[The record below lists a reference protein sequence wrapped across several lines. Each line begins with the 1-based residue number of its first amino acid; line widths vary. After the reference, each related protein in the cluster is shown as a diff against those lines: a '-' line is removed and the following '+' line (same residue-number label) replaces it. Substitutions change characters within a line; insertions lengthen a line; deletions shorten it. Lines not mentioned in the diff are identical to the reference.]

1 MAKAS
6 PMPEEAPVIR
16 MCGFMVRQGIG
27 PQTREQ
33 ELAAKKDQ
41 WTLFAACTPGM
52 EPAVA
57 HELRGLTDARLRQ
70 EEGGVELEG
79 DLLDA
84 AGLCL
89 WARTPSGILV
99 RAGRFRAKSL
109 QQLYQE
115 TKKIQWSDLV
125 APGQPVEVRATVKG
139 SRIQRSDN
147 AARKIK
153 LAISDAMKGARRLQ
167 SKRVHHPVTVVARI
181 RGAEVTL
188 SLDAVGQP
196 LHRRGYRLATAKAPL
211 RENLAA
217 SILVAVDW
225 NPESEALADPMCGS
239 GTFSIEAALMAEDRA
254 PGRRIRPAV
263 VSWPSFPK
271 KGWEQ
276 LKQQLDGPPLEHE
289 ARIYSS
295 DRNQGAIRAASDNA
309 QRAGVAQSLSFRCCA
324 LDEDWEGLPS
334 SGLVVVNPP
343 YGKRIGDP
351 GKLHAL
357 YKQFGRSLSKRY
369 PGWRI
374 AVVCPDKALAG
385 RLAPGIEE
393 RVRFRNGG
401 LSVGLYLGTIPPHP
415 KQAT

>member
-1 MAKAS
+1 
-6 PMPEEAPVIR
+6 
-16 MCGFMVRQGIG
+16 MCLGIG
-27 PQTREQ
+27 PTAGEQ
-33 ELAAKKDQ
+33 ELPVKKDL

-57 HELRGLTDARLRQ
+57 HELQSLTDARLRQ
-70 EEGGVELEG
+70 EDGGVELEG
-79 DLLDA
+79 ELLDA
-84 AGLCL
+84 AGMCL

-115 TKKIQWSDLV
+115 TKKIAWDGLV
-125 APGQPVEVRATVKG
+125 SPGQPVEVRATVKG

-153 LAISDAMKGARRLQ
+153 LAISDAMKGARRLH
-167 SKRVHHPVTVVARI
+167 SKRVHHPITVVARI

-225 NPESEALADPMCGS
+225 DPEHEALADPMCGS
-239 GTFSIEAALMAEDRA
+239 GTFAIEAALMAEDRA
-254 PGRRIRPAV
+254 PGSRIRPAV
-263 VSWPSFPK
+263 VGWPSFPK
-271 KGWEQ
+271 NGWEQ
-276 LKQQLDGPPLEHE
+276 LKKQLDAPVLDQE
-289 ARIYSS
+289 ALIYAS
-295 DRNQGAIRAASDNA
+295 DRNQGAVRAATENA
-309 QRAGVAQSLSFRCCA
+309 QRAGVARSISFRCSA
-324 LDEDWEGLPS
+324 LSEDWEALPET
-334 SGLVVVNPP
+334 GLVVVNPP

-351 GKLHAL
+351 GKMHAL
-357 YKQFGRSLSKRY
+357 YKQFGRDLSRRY

-393 RVRFRNGG
+393 RIRFRNGG
-401 LSVGLYLGTIPPHP
+401 LAVGLYLGTIPPHQ
-415 KQAT
+415 K

>member
-1 MAKAS
+1 
-6 PMPEEAPVIR
+6 MP
-16 MCGFMVRQGIG
+16 
-27 PQTREQ
+27 
-33 ELAAKKDQ
+33 LKKPL

-52 EPAVA
+52 EPAVL
-57 HELRGLTDARLRQ
+57 HELTNLTDARLRQ

-79 DLLDA
+79 ELLDA

-115 TKKIQWSDLV
+115 TKKVSWMDLI
-125 APGQPVEVRATVKG
+125 APGQPIEVRATVKG

-153 LAISDAMKGARRLQ
+153 LAVSDAMKGARRLH
-167 SKRVHHPVTVVARI
+167 SKRVHYPVTIVARI

-196 LHRRGYRLATAKAPL
+196 LHRRGYRQATAKAPL

-217 SILVAVDW
+217 AILVAVDW
-225 NPESEALADPMCGS
+225 DPEREALADPMCGS
-239 GTFSIEAALMAEDRA
+239 GTFAIEAALLAQDRA
-254 PGRRIRPAV
+254 PGKRLRPAV
-263 VSWPSFPK
+263 VDWPSFPK

-276 LKQQLDGPPLEHE
+276 LKQQVEAPVLESG
-289 ARIYSS
+289 APIFAS
-295 DRNQGAIRAASDNA
+295 DRNPGAVRAATENA
-309 QRAGVAQSLSFRCCA
+309 QRAGVGRSIRFRCSSLEEA
-324 LDEDWEGLPS
+324 WDGLPQ

-357 YKQFGRSLSKRY
+357 YKQFGRSLSERY

-393 RVRFRNGG
+393 RIRFRNGG
-401 LSVGLYLGTIPPHP
+401 LAVGLYQGTIPPHR
-415 KQAT
+415 K